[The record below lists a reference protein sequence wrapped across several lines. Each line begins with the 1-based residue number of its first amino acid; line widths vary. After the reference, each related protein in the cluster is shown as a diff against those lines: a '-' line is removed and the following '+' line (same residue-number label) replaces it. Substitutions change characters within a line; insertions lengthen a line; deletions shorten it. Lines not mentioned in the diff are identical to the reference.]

1 MFLFLEEKTKNKK
14 QKNKKTKRKK
24 KKRKKEQEFYRS
36 EPNFPYE
43 NKA

>member
-1 MFLFLEEKTKNKK
+1 MFLFLEEKTH
-14 QKNKKTKRKK
+14 TKK
-24 KKRKKEQEFYRS
+24 KKKEKKEEFYRS